1 MSGLRRAGRA
11 WVWLGLIAAFVLT
24 LHPMHADAAEGP
36 ALPQGM
42 KAPSEATT
50 LPAFELPDPDGNTV
64 RAADLLEGKV
74 VVVRFWA
81 TW

>member
-1 MSGLRRAGRA
+1 
-11 WVWLGLIAAFVLT
+11 
-24 LHPMHADAAEGP
+24 MHADAAEGL

-42 KAPSEATT
+42 TAPSELTT
-50 LPAFELPDPDGNTV
+50 LPVFELPDPDGNTV
-64 RAADLLEGKV
+64 RAADLQGKV

>member
-1 MSGLRRAGRA
+1 MSGFKRAGRA
-11 WVWLGLIAAFVLT
+11 WVWLGLIAATVLA
-24 LHPMHADAAEGP
+24 LHPAPADAADGP

-42 KAPSEATT
+42 QAPAEPITI
-50 LPAFELPDPDGNTV
+50 PVFELPTPDGNVV
-64 RAADLLEGKV
+64 RAADLQGKV

>member
-1 MSGLRRAGRA
+1 MSGLTRAGRA
-11 WVWLGLIAAFVLT
+11 WVWLGLIAVTVLA
-24 LHPMHADAAEGP
+24 LHPMHGDAADGP

-42 KAPSEATT
+42 QAPSQPIA
-50 LPAFELPDPDGNTV
+50 LPAFELPAPDGNLL
-64 RAADLLEGKV
+64 RAADLEGKV

>member
-1 MSGLRRAGRA
+1 MTELRRAGRA
-11 WVWLGLIAAFVLT
+11 WVWLGLFAVTLLA
-24 LHPMHADAAEGP
+24 LHPVQAGAADGP

-42 KAPSEATT
+42 QAPNELTT
-50 LPAFELPDPDGNTV
+50 LPAFELPAPDGNVV
-64 RAADLLEGKV
+64 RAADLQGKV

>member
-11 WVWLGLIAAFVLT
+11 WVWLGLIAATVLA
-24 LHPMHADAAEGP
+24 LHPMHADAADGL

-42 KAPSEATT
+42 KAPSESVT
-50 LPAFELPDPDGNTV
+50 LPAFELPAPDGNV
-64 RAADLLEGKV
+64 IRAADLQGKV
-74 VVVRFWA
+74 VVARFWA

>member
-1 MSGLRRAGRA
+1 MTEFRRAGRA
-11 WVWLGLIAAFVLT
+11 LMGFGLLAATLLA
-24 LHPMHADAAEGP
+24 LHPMHADAADGP

-42 KAPSEATT
+42 QAPNQPIT
-50 LPAFELPDPDGNTV
+50 LPTFELPDPNGDVV
-64 RAADLLEGKV
+64 RAADLQGKV

>member
-1 MSGLRRAGRA
+1 MSGLTRAGRA
-11 WVWLGLIAAFVLT
+11 WIWLGLIAATVVALYPV
-24 LHPMHADAAEGP
+24 HVDAADGP

-42 KAPSEATT
+42 QAPSQPVT
-50 LPAFELPDPDGNTV
+50 LPAFELPAPDGNVV
-64 RAADLLEGKV
+64 RTADLEGKV